1 MICSFGS
8 SFDDFSIPVPDDGS
22 ARAQRAR
29 SGGPRQPRAG
39 GRGVSNAP
47 PRSAQTSPHRCHV
60 RLTSDIFYAV
70 GVAFRPRSTRLC
82 RVLESVVSQ
91 PYVTTIRVSHN
102 TTLSAG
108 GGGGVRLLLVF
119 PRSTIDNG
127 KESARTIDVGTCRGN
142 SEHGSGKNLHMTD
155 RISCRAAQHP
165 AAAASTDVAHGTADR
180 AAATGTAGPLR
191 LPLARR
197 CLNPVLLELTE
208 W

>member
-1 MICSFGS
+1 M
-8 SFDDFSIPVPDDGS
+8 
-22 ARAQRAR
+22 ARRTSPPPAAR

-39 GRGVSNAP
+39 GRGASNAP

-60 RLTSDIFYAV
+60 RHFLRCGSCVPSAV
-70 GVAFRPRSTRLC
+70 DSTVEC
-82 RVLESVVSQ
+82 RVAAVCDDYL
-91 PYVTTIRVSHN
+91 VSHN

-108 GGGGVRLLLVF
+108 GRGGVRLLLVF